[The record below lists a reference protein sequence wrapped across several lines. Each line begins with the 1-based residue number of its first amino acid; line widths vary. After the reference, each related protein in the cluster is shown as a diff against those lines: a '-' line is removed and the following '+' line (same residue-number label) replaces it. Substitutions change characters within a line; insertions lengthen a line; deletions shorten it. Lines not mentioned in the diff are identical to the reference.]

1 MGPANGGITD
11 ESKAEYGAT
20 LRLFLAAKSL
30 RFFADTFLTTANI
43 EVLLGADAPELKKL
57 KEEWYCFRI
66 LGCMQDNSQF
76 PIMLHVKIEKFCEDQ
91 PLDDGM
97 LQTMTKSMTNIPVK
111 LNDFQET
118 PGQRVSD
125 RRKAMTI
132 DFSCRKTH
140 GCEFVSKNKA
150 TLTKH
155 EKTCCPKPRNL
166 VCKRQG
172 CKFVTPHKA
181 ALTNHVRACRGTE
194 VVSTQ
199 EEVASPKAHTPQVV
213 KVYGCPHGSCKMT
226 HPTKKENAE
235 HQLTHKSTTTSPPKS
250 TPPRGKRASKK
261 PPVSTVDDLEP
272 NAEQSDQEQES
283 ESDDAK
289 KRTGTNKRNRGS
301 SSKPQKNKETEIS
314 KPTLVTKEFKCP
326 FVDCDKSHATPE
338 FAQYHQRKHLETA
351 SLQGPH
357 SEIYRCTECHQSHF
371 SRETARLHQQEHQSF
386 HHRQRPTGEV
396 ETLTLCPECQL
407 YSGTDKQVLAH
418 IAPCR
423 AALTCPQCSVKCA
436 SQPHLSAHIFRC
448 LQSASPKEAP
458 KVETLT
464 LCPGCQLYS
473 GTDKQVLAHIA
484 QCRAALT
491 CPQCSVK
498 CASQPHLIAHIV
510 RCSELADGR
519 KRQREDTETFEN
531 EKRWKPD
538 RNRND
543 RNDVKLY
550 WRGSHVQQ
558 WLKLNEL
565 EEYETCFG
573 KEKVDG
579 RVLLGLTEEVIL
591 SPVFAMKAAHAKKF
605 LELILAFN

>member
-1 MGPANGGITD
+1 MHGFIRYLGPANGGITD

-20 LRLFLAAKSL
+20 LKLFLAAKSL

-76 PIMLHVKIEKFCEDQ
+76 PIMLHVKIEKFCEDEL
-91 PLDDGM
+91 LDDGM

-132 DFSCRKTH
+132 DFACRKTN
-140 GCEFVSKNKA
+140 GCEFVSKNKT
-150 TLTKH
+150 TLTNH
-155 EKTCCPKPRNL
+155 EKKCCPKPRNL
-166 VCKRQG
+166 VCKMQG
-172 CKFVTPHKA
+172 CKFVTLHKA
-181 ALTNHVRACRGTE
+181 ALTNHVKACRGTE

-213 KVYGCPHGSCKMT
+213 KVYACPHGSCKMT

-235 HQLTHKSTTTSPPKS
+235 HQLTHKSTTKSPPKS
-250 TPPRGKRASKK
+250 TPPRGKHASNK

-272 NAEQSDQEQES
+272 NAEQSGQEQES

-289 KRTGTNKRNRGS
+289 KTTGTNKRNRGS
-301 SSKPQKNKETEIS
+301 SSKPQNKETEIS

-338 FAQYHQRKHLETA
+338 LAQYHQRKHLETA

-357 SEIYRCTECHQSHF
+357 SEIYRCTECHQSHV
-371 SRETARLHQQEHQSF
+371 SPETARLHQQEHQSF

-396 ETLTLCPECQL
+396 ETLTLCPECKL

-423 AALTCPQCSVKCA
+423 AALTCPQCSVKC
-436 SQPHLSAHIFRC
+436 
-448 LQSASPKEAP
+448 
-458 KVETLT
+458 
-464 LCPGCQLYS
+464 
-473 GTDKQVLAHIA
+473 D
-484 QCRAALT
+484 
-491 CPQCSVK
+491 
-498 CASQPHLIAHIV
+498 SQPHLIAHIY
-510 RCSELADGR
+510 RCSQLADGR

-538 RNRND
+538 RNSND
-543 RNDVKLY
+543 RNDVKRY
-550 WRGSHVQQ
+550 WRGIHVQK

-565 EEYETCFG
+565 EEYQACFE

-579 RVLLGLTEEVIL
+579 RVLLALTEETIL
-591 SPVFAMKAAHAKKF
+591 SPVFAMKPAHAKKF
-605 LELILAFN
+605 MELIIAFN

>member
-1 MGPANGGITD
+1 
-11 ESKAEYGAT
+11 
-20 LRLFLAAKSL
+20 L

-57 KEEWYCFRI
+57 KEEWYCFKI

-125 RRKAMTI
+125 RRKSMTK
-132 DFSCRKTH
+132 DFSCRKTN
-140 GCEFVSKNKA
+140 GCEFVSKNKT
-150 TLTKH
+150 TLTDH
-155 EKTCCPKPRNL
+155 EKKCCPKPRNL
-166 VCKRQG
+166 VCKTQG
-172 CKFVTPHKA
+172 CKFVTLFKAALTSHVRACKGTEVVTLHKA
-181 ALTNHVRACRGTE
+181 ALTNHVKACRGTE

-199 EEVASPKAHTPQVV
+199 EKVASPKAHTPQVV
-213 KVYGCPHGSCKMT
+213 KVYACPHGSCKMT
-226 HPTKKENAE
+226 HPTKKENKE
-235 HQLTHKSTTTSPPKS
+235 HQLTHQSNTTSPPKS
-250 TPPRGKRASKK
+250 TPPSTARSKGASKN
-261 PPVSTVDDLEP
+261 PPVLTVDDLEP
-272 NAEQSDQEQES
+272 NAERSDQEQES

-326 FVDCDKSHATPE
+326 FVDCDKSHATAE
-338 FAQYHQRKHLETA
+338 LAQYHQRKH
-351 SLQGPH
+351 
-357 SEIYRCTECHQSHF
+357 
-371 SRETARLHQQEHQSF
+371 QSF
-386 HHRQRPTGEV
+386 HHRRRPTGEV
-396 ETLTLCPECQL
+396 ETLTLCPECKL

-423 AALTCPQCSVKCA
+423 AALTCPQCSVKCD
-436 SQPHLSAHIFRC
+436 SQPHLIAHIFQCSQLVDGRKR
-448 LQSASPKEAP
+448 QREDT
-458 KVETLT
+458 ET
-464 LCPGCQLYS
+464 
-473 GTDKQVLAHIA
+473 
-484 QCRAALT
+484 CRAALT

-498 CASQPHLIAHIV
+498 CDSQPHLIDHIF
-510 RCSELADGR
+510 RCSQFVDGR
-519 KRQREDTETFEN
+519 KRQREETETFDN

-543 RNDVKLY
+543 KNDVKLY
-550 WRGSHVQQ
+550 WKLIHVQE
-558 WLKLNEL
+558 WLKLVEL
-565 EEYETCFG
+565 EEYQGCFA

-579 RVLLGLTEEVIL
+579 RILLALTEDVIS
-591 SPVFAMKAAHAKKF
+591 SPVYEMKPAHAKKF
-605 LELILAFN
+605 IELRMAFY

>member
-1 MGPANGGITD
+1 MHGFIRYLGPANGGITD

-20 LRLFLAAKSL
+20 LKLFLAAKSL

-76 PIMLHVKIEKFCEDQ
+76 PIMLHVKIEKFCEDEL
-91 PLDDGM
+91 LDDGM

-132 DFSCRKTH
+132 DFACRKTN
-140 GCEFVSKNKA
+140 GCEFVSKNKT
-150 TLTKH
+150 TLTNH
-155 EKTCCPKPRNL
+155 EKKCCPKPRNL
-166 VCKRQG
+166 VCKMQG
-172 CKFVTPHKA
+172 CKFVTLHKA
-181 ALTNHVRACRGTE
+181 ALTNHVKACRGTE

-213 KVYGCPHGSCKMT
+213 KVYACPHGSCKMT

-235 HQLTHKSTTTSPPKS
+235 HQLTHKSTTKSPPKS
-250 TPPRGKRASKK
+250 TPPRGKHASNK

-272 NAEQSDQEQES
+272 NAEQSGQEQES

-289 KRTGTNKRNRGS
+289 KTTGTNKRNRGS
-301 SSKPQKNKETEIS
+301 SSKPQNKETEIS

-326 FVDCDKSHATPE
+326 FVDCDKSHATPDL
-338 FAQYHQRKHLETA
+338 AQYHQRKHRETA

-371 SRETARLHQQEHQSF
+371 SRETARLHQQEHKSHATPDLAQYHQRKHRETASLQGPHSEIYRCTECHQSHFSPETARLHQQEHQSF

-396 ETLTLCPECQL
+396 ETLTLCPECKL

-423 AALTCPQCSVKCA
+423 AALTCPQCSVKC
-436 SQPHLSAHIFRC
+436 
-448 LQSASPKEAP
+448 
-458 KVETLT
+458 
-464 LCPGCQLYS
+464 
-473 GTDKQVLAHIA
+473 D
-484 QCRAALT
+484 
-491 CPQCSVK
+491 
-498 CASQPHLIAHIV
+498 SQPHLIAHIY
-510 RCSELADGR
+510 RCSQLADGR

-538 RNRND
+538 RNSND
-543 RNDVKLY
+543 RNDVKRY
-550 WRGSHVQQ
+550 WRGIHVQK

-565 EEYETCFG
+565 EEYQACFE

-579 RVLLGLTEEVIL
+579 RVLLALTEETIL
-591 SPVFAMKAAHAKKF
+591 SPVFAMKPAHAKKF
-605 LELILAFN
+605 MELIIAFN